1 MEVPVTRE
9 RLKAA
14 FAPMVPLI
22 EEAVEEARIASSRQA
37 IAAANPEVK
46 RPAHLQRLAGTKR
59 WMVLADGLV
68 RREENYPK
76 GFFLESTDAD
86 HNQGKYAFRFPM
98 GICTVKRE
106 PHNEEE
112 GQGKYIQEAID
123 GVLEQAQLSPD
134 IDAFAAVKAYISVP
148 PEGVVRIIA
157 THPTLPEPMV
167 ILIDEIARPD
177 IDSVSAGQLPDS
189 GGARSAR
196 VSSALKADADS
207 EDAASK
213 DEKD

>member
-9 RLKAA
+9 KLKAA
-14 FAPMVPLI
+14 FAPMVSLI
-22 EEAVEEARIASSRQA
+22 EEAVEEARLASSRQA
-37 IAAANPEVK
+37 ISAANPEVK
-46 RPAHLQRLAGTKR
+46 RLAHLQRLAGTKR

-68 RREENYPK
+68 RREDSFPK

-98 GICTVKRE
+98 GICTIKRE
-106 PHNEEE
+106 PHKEEE
-112 GQGKYIQEAID
+112 GQGKYIQEALD
-123 GVLEQAQLSPD
+123 GVLEQAHLSAD

-148 PEGVVRIIA
+148 PEGVVRIIT

-167 ILIDEIARPD
+167 ILIDEIARPG
-177 IDSVSAGQLPDS
+177 IDSVSAGSSS
-189 GGARSAR
+189 GSSGASSAR
-196 VSSALKADADS
+196 VRSALQADPES

>member
-9 RLKAA
+9 KLKAA
-14 FAPMVPLI
+14 FAPMVSLI
-22 EEAVEEARIASSRQA
+22 EEAVEEARVASSRQA
-37 IAAANPEVK
+37 VAAANPEVK
-46 RPAHLQRLAGTKR
+46 RLAHLRRLAGTKR

-68 RREENYPK
+68 QRKESYPE

-123 GVLEQAQLSPD
+123 GVLEQAELSPD

-148 PEGVVRIIA
+148 PRRCPA
-157 THPTLPEPMV
+157 LHRNPSNP
-167 ILIDEIARPD
+167 ARTDRHSHRRDRAPRH
-177 IDSVSAGQLPDS
+177 GFRL
-189 GGARSAR
+189 
-196 VSSALKADADS
+196 L
-207 EDAASK
+207 
-213 DEKD
+213 